1 MELGG
6 IIVQKTIELATAFID
21 SPEYQALQE
30 SQRQMEN
37 EPEAQRIIQEFQR
50 RQQSLSMLQQMG
62 GRVGV
67 GEVQAL
73 RLLQQRMLQQP
84 TVKRY
89 LQCQQ
94 ELTNYLQT
102 ISDILSRKTGLNFT
116 SKGGCC

>member
-50 RQQSLSMLQQMG
+50 RQQSLSMLQP
-62 GRVGV
+62 RTHRHV
-67 GEVQAL
+67 L
-73 RLLQQRMLQQP
+73 
-84 TVKRY
+84 TVADSVRRRHD
-89 LQCQQ
+89 LP
-94 ELTNYLQT
+94 L
-102 ISDILSRKTGLNFT
+102 
-116 SKGGCC
+116 